1 MSNIVKSDNSIME
14 LLGGAVN
21 GNAPVDVIEK
31 LLALKKEHDNHIAKQ
46 EFFKDLA
53 LAKCELPSYIDKD
66 KKVNF
71 KTKNGGMMSYA
82 HESLAGIT
90 SEVNPILSRHGL
102 SVIFSVSQEK
112 NITVTLKLCHR
123 LGHIET
129 VSMSGPADD
138 SGNKNALQRY
148 GSTVSYLMRYT
159 MKLALGIATGDKD
172 ENDDG
177 RNSVISEKEK
187 KKIFTDA
194 KLAIEVADSREELI
208 GIWNYAEDS
217 GLKGSVLMVQL
228 KALCSAR
235 QKQID
240 GSKKTT
246 KRSDQQEPKPDQKKA
261 PENPAREVPPEPEEP
276 PQGSGINFEGF

>member
-187 KKIFTDA
+187 KKIFVDA
-194 KLAIEVADSREELI
+194 KLAISVAESREELI
-208 GIWNYAEDS
+208 GIWNHAENN

-228 KALCSAR
+228 KALCTTR

-240 GSKKTT
+240 D
-246 KRSDQQEPKPDQKKA
+246 DQQEPKPDQGKA
-261 PENPAREVPPEPEEP
+261 PDEPAREVPPEPEEP
-276 PQGSGINFEGF
+276 PQGDGGVRFEGFD